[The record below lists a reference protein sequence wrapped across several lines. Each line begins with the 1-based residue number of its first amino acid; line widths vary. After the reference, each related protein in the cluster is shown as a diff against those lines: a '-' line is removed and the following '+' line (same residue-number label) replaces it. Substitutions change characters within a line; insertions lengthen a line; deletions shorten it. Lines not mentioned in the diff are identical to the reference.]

1 MLKTK
6 KTNKY
11 KSLVIL
17 GSLLILLSL
26 SVLSYKLI
34 VNSIHQKQEDKGIE
48 DFYKKEEINKNN
60 PSQTVREEIDTNKQS
75 TINYIAILKIP
86 KINLEKGLVDKNSK
100 YNNINYNIMIHNDSN
115 LPDVEGGN
123 VILVSHSG
131 NASIS
136 YFKNLDKLTLDDLI
150 YLDFNSKTY
159 TYKIFNIYDVE
170 KTGELSIKKELKDST
185 ITLITCRHNTNK
197 QIVIIGKLIAQ
208 Y

>member
-48 DFYKKEEINKNN
+48 DFYKKEEINKNI
-60 PSQTVREEIDTNKQS
+60 PSQITKEEIDTNKQN
-75 TINYIAILKIP
+75 TINYIAILRIP

-100 YNNINYNIMIHNDSN
+100 YNNINYNIMIHNDSD

-131 NASIS
+131 NARIS
-136 YFKNLDKLTLDDLI
+136 YFKYLDRLTLDDLI
-150 YLDFNSKTY
+150 YFDYDSQTY
-159 TYKIFNIYDVE
+159 TYKIYKIYDVD
-170 KTGELSIKKELKDST
+170 KIGKLSIQKEIKDST

-197 QIVIIGKLIAQ
+197 QIVVIGRLIA
-208 Y
+208 

>member
-48 DFYKKEEINKNN
+48 DFYKKEEINKNI
-60 PSQTVREEIDTNKQS
+60 PSQITKEEIDTNKQS
-75 TINYIAILKIP
+75 TINYIAILRIP

-100 YNNINYNIMIHNDSN
+100 YNNINYNIMIHNDSD

-131 NASIS
+131 NARIS
-136 YFKNLDKLTLDDLI
+136 YFKYLDRLTLDDLI
-150 YLDFNSKTY
+150 YFDYDSQTY
-159 TYKIFNIYDVE
+159 TYKIYKIYDVD
-170 KTGELSIKKELKDST
+170 KIGKLSIQKEIKDST

-197 QIVIIGKLIAQ
+197 QIVVIGRLIA
-208 Y
+208 

>member
-1 MLKTK
+1 MLKIK
-6 KTNKY
+6 RTNKY

-34 VNSIHQKQEDKGIE
+34 VNSIHQKQEDKSIE
-48 DFYKKEEINKNN
+48 DFYRKEEINKKIS
-60 PSQTVREEIDTNKQS
+60 SQTIREEIYTNKQS
-75 TINYIAILKIP
+75 TINYIAILRIP

-150 YLDFNSKTY
+150 YMDFNSKTY
-159 TYKIFNIYDVE
+159 TYKIFKIYDVE
-170 KTGELSIKKELKDST
+170 KTGELSIKKEIKDST

-197 QIVIIGKLIAQ
+197 QIVIMGKLITQ
-208 Y
+208 

>member
-1 MLKTK
+1 
-6 KTNKY
+6 
-11 KSLVIL
+11 
-17 GSLLILLSL
+17 
-26 SVLSYKLI
+26 
-34 VNSIHQKQEDKGIE
+34 
-48 DFYKKEEINKNN
+48 
-60 PSQTVREEIDTNKQS
+60 
-75 TINYIAILKIP
+75 
-86 KINLEKGLVDKNSK
+86 
-100 YNNINYNIMIHNDSN
+100 MIHNDSN

-150 YLDFNSKTY
+150 YLNFNSKTY

-170 KTGELSIKKELKDST
+170 KTGELSIKKEIKDST

-197 QIVIIGKLIAQ
+197 QIVIMGKLIAQ